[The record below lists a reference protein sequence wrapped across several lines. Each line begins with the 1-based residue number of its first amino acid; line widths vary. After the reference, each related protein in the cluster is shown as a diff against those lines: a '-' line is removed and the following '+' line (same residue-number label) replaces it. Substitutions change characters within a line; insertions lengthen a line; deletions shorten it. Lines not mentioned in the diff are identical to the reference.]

1 MPLKYENNTMEEL
14 KKMCK
19 QNNISGYS
27 KLNKKELI
35 KLLKKNTKSIKKIQ
49 HGGKI
54 TFDLIPPFHDDIIT
68 SVQYSVDAGIN
79 DVEDFF
85 GKLKQDYVYSVQ
97 KAASVKIGDQRLIQ
111 GGTKIKN
118 NAKNINKS
126 NKSNKSKK

>member
-1 MPLKYENNTMEEL
+1 MSLKYENNTMEEL

-35 KLLKKNTKSIKKIQ
+35 KLLKKNTKSDKKTQ

-54 TFDLIPPFHDDIIT
+54 TFDLIPRFSDDIIT
-68 SVQYSVDAGIN
+68 SVQNNVTSGIN
-79 DVEDFF
+79 KVEDFF

-111 GGTKIKN
+111 GGNKTKTKT
-118 NAKNINKS
+118 KT
-126 NKSNKSKK
+126 KK

>member
-1 MPLKYENNTMEEL
+1 MPLKYEDNTIEEL

-35 KLLKKNTKSIKKIQ
+35 KILKKNTKSIKKIQ

-68 SVQYSVDAGIN
+68 NVQNSVESGIN
-79 DVEDFF
+79 KVEDFF

-111 GGTKIKN
+111 GGNKKKTRNNTK
-118 NAKNINKS
+118 NK
-126 NKSNKSKK
+126 KSK

>member
-1 MPLKYENNTMEEL
+1 MSLKYENNTIEEL
-14 KKMCK
+14 KKICK

-35 KLLKKNTKSIKKIQ
+35 KLLKKNKIQ
-49 HGGKI
+49 QGGKI
-54 TFDLIPPFHDDIIT
+54 NFDLIPPFHDNIIT
-68 SVQYSVDAGIN
+68 SVQDSVDAGIN
-79 DVEDFF
+79 DVEVFF
-85 GKLKQDYVYSVQ
+85 EKLKQDYVYSVQ

-118 NAKNINKS
+118 KTKIV

>member
-1 MPLKYENNTMEEL
+1 MSLKYENNTMEEL

-35 KLLKKNTKSIKKIQ
+35 KLLKKNTKSDKKIQ

-54 TFDLIPPFHDDIIT
+54 TFNLIPAFHDDIIT
-68 SVQYSVDAGIN
+68 SVQNNVTSGIN
-79 DVEDFF
+79 KVEDFF

-111 GGTKIKN
+111 GGNKTKTKNKTKN
-118 NAKNINKS
+118 NTKNV
-126 NKSNKSKK
+126 NKSK

>member
-1 MPLKYENNTMEEL
+1 MPSKYENNTIEEL

-27 KLNKKELI
+27 KLNKKDLI
-35 KLLKKNTKSIKKIQ
+35 KLLKKNMKNNIQ

-68 SVQYSVDAGIN
+68 SVQNSVDAGIIK
-79 DVEDFF
+79 VEDFL
-85 GKLKQDYVYSVQ
+85 GKLKQDYLYSVQ

-111 GGTKIKN
+111 GGNKKKNKTKNTFLI
-118 NAKNINKS
+118 
-126 NKSNKSKK
+126 

>member
-1 MPLKYENNTMEEL
+1 MPLKYENNTIEEL

-35 KLLKKNTKSIKKIQ
+35 KLLKKNKKTDKKIQ
-49 HGGKI
+49 HGGRI

-68 SVQYSVDAGIN
+68 SVQDSVDAGIIK
-79 DVEDFF
+79 VEDFL
-85 GKLKQDYVYSVQ
+85 GKLKQDYIYSVQ

-111 GGTKIKN
+111 GGNKNKTKKN
-118 NAKNINKS
+118 TKNL
-126 NKSNKSKK
+126 NKSK